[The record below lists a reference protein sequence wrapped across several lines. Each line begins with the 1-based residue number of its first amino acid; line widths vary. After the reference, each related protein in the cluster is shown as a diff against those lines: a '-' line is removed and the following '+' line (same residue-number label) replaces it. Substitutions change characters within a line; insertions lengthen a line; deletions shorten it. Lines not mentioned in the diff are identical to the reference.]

1 MVLFLLE
8 MELFHSGN
16 NCLCISMTIDEL
28 RNKMRIPGAASRDN
42 VEQTFAEIAEVL
54 KSGCVIKC
62 KKEEFRFIDF
72 EFYYFNRNHQDISV
86 HPRNSEALCWYIN
99 DFGGIDLNFESKI
112 EKIIVEKGKTWS
124 FKYELT
130 DNSYFGGILIR
141 QIQRLSDKMVLDG
154 PWKVADLFRI
164 IDATSQRQNNPI
176 LKMKQLDPIEFKEP
190 QPRYN
195 LLGNHKGN
203 PKAKADYNL
212 QECFVNVHDSKKLEM
227 ETELAWFTECKYRYC
242 WVPKP

>member
-1 MVLFLLE
+1 
-8 MELFHSGN
+8 
-16 NCLCISMTIDEL
+16 MTIDEL
-28 RNKMRIPGAASRDN
+28 KLQMCIPVDANKEYI
-42 VEQTFAEIAEVL
+42 EQTFETIAEIL
-54 KSGCVIKC
+54 KSCCVIKFMND
-62 KKEEFRFIDF
+62 EYRILDF
-72 EFYYFNRNHQDISV
+72 EFYFYNKNHKDISV

-112 EKIIVEKGKTWS
+112 EKKIVKKGKTWS

-130 DNSYFGGILIR
+130 DDSYFGGILIR
-141 QIQRLSDKMVLDG
+141 QIQRLSDKMVFDG

-164 IDATSQRQNNPI
+164 IDATSQIQNNPI
-176 LKMKQLDPIEFKEP
+176 LEIKQLDSIEFKEP

-212 QECFVNVHDSKKLEM
+212 QECFTDVSESFKIKLED
-227 ETELAWFTECKYRYC
+227 ELASFCECNYRYC
-242 WVPKP
+242 WVLKS

>member
-1 MVLFLLE
+1 
-8 MELFHSGN
+8 
-16 NCLCISMTIDEL
+16 MTIEEL
-28 RNKMRIPGAASRDN
+28 RNKMCIPSDPSREDIMK
-42 VEQTFAEIAEVL
+42 TFQEIAEVL
-54 KSGCVIKC
+54 KNGCVIKY
-62 KKEEFRFIDF
+62 EDVEYRILDF
-72 EFYYFNRNHQDISV
+72 EFYFYNKNHQDISV

-112 EKIIVEKGKTWS
+112 TKKVVEKGKTWS

-141 QIQRLSDKMVLDG
+141 QIQRLSDKMVFDG

-164 IDATSQRQNNPI
+164 IDATSQIQNNPI
-176 LKMKQLDPIEFKEP
+176 LEMKQLDSIEFKEP

-195 LLGNHKGN
+195 LLGSHKGN

-212 QECFVNVHDSKKLEM
+212 QECFIDVSDSKRQEL
-227 ETELAWFTECKYRYC
+227 ETELARFAESKYRYC
-242 WVPKP
+242 WLPKS